1 MPSAPVFDTQTY
13 PARFESLEAI
23 CEFVTRA
30 ALQAELDDAATYAVQ
45 TAVDE
50 ACSNIVEHAYA
61 NQSEGDIQCV
71 CSVQPGMLTVTLRDQ
86 GRPFDPS
93 QILAPDLNAGLED
106 RPIGGLGI
114 YFMRR
119 LMDSVTFEFVPG
131 PVGQAGFN
139 VLTMVKRSE
148 PAP

>member
-1 MPSAPVFDTQTY
+1 
-13 PARFESLEAI
+13 
-23 CEFVTRA
+23 
-30 ALQAELDDAATYAVQ
+30 
-45 TAVDE
+45 
-50 ACSNIVEHAYA
+50 
-61 NQSEGDIQCV
+61 
-71 CSVQPGMLTVTLRDQ
+71 MLTVTLRDQ